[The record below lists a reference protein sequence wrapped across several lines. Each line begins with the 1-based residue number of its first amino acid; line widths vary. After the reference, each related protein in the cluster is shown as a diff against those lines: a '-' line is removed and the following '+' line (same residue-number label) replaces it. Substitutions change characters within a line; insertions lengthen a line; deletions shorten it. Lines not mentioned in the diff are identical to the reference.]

1 MVKYTTIFYPRIP
14 MSDSKSVYASF
25 RSIGAYAPPKILS
38 NKDLETM
45 VDTTDEWI
53 VKRTGIKER
62 RIAADDE
69 YTSDMGA
76 KAARLAIERAGID
89 DGDIDLIICATVTP
103 DYFNMPS
110 TACVISDKLGIRNVQ
125 AFDIS
130 AACSGFVYLLS
141 LAKAFIESG
150 MKKNVLII
158 GAEKFSSIV
167 DYTDRGTCILFGDG
181 AGAAIISATA
191 NKEEAIVD
199 IHASA
204 DGSYADFLVTPA
216 PGAIHPVSQEV
227 ISEGLNF
234 VQMKGN
240 ETFKLAVKTLTKD
253 VIEILAK
260 NDIKAD
266 DIPHFIPHQANY
278 RIIKAVGDALKMRE
292 DQVVLTVGKFGNTS
306 AASIPM
312 AVNDIYESGR
322 LKKGEMMLFDTF
334 GGGLTWASALLPF
347 AGESYQG

>member
-1 MVKYTTIFYPRIP
+1 
-14 MSDSKSVYASF
+14 
-25 RSIGAYAPPKILS
+25 
-38 NKDLETM
+38 M

-53 VKRTGIKER
+53 TKRTGIKER
-62 RIAADDE
+62 HIAAEDE

-76 KAARLAIERAGID
+76 KAADLAIKRGGISKD
-89 DGDIDLIICATVTP
+89 EIDLILCATVTP

-110 TACVISDKLGIRNVQ
+110 TACIISDKLGIHNVQ
-125 AFDIS
+125 ALDIS
-130 AACSGFVYLLS
+130 AACSGFVYALS
-141 LAKAFIESG
+141 VAKAFIESG
-150 MKKNVLII
+150 MKKNVLVV

-181 AGAAIISATA
+181 AGAAVISATEH
-191 NKEEAIVD
+191 EEEGFVD
-199 IHASA
+199 VHASA

-216 PGAIHPVSQEV
+216 PGSRNPVSQRV
-227 ISEGLNF
+227 LDEGLQY

-253 VIEILAK
+253 VKEILEK
-260 NDIKAD
+260 NNIRSEE
-266 DIPHFIPHQANY
+266 IPHFIPHQANY

-292 DQVVLTVGKFGNTS
+292 DQVVLTVHKYGNTS

-312 AVNDIYESGR
+312 AVNDLWESGK
-322 LKKGEMMLFDTF
+322 LKKGELMLLDTF

-347 AGESYQG
+347 SGEAR

>member
-1 MVKYTTIFYPRIP
+1 
-14 MSDSKSVYASF
+14 MSHTKPVYASF
-25 RSIGAYAPPKILS
+25 RSIGAYAPEKILS
-38 NKDLETM
+38 NEDLEKM

-62 RIAADDE
+62 RIAAEDE
-69 YTSDMGA
+69 YTSDMAA
-76 KAARLAIERAGID
+76 KACELAIARSGVPKEE
-89 DGDIDLIICATVTP
+89 IDLVLCATVTP

-110 TACVISDKLGIRNVQ
+110 TACIISDKLGIRDVQ

-130 AACSGFVYLLS
+130 AACSGFVYLLTI
-141 LAKAFIESG
+141 AKAFIESG
-150 MKKNVLII
+150 MKRNVLIV
-158 GAEKFSSIV
+158 GAEKFSSVV

-181 AGAAIISATA
+181 AGAAMICATQ
-191 NKEEAIVD
+191 NQEEGILD

-216 PGAIHPVSQEV
+216 PGAIHPASQKV
-227 ISEGLNF
+227 IDEGLNF

-253 VIEILAK
+253 VKEILAK
-260 NDIKAD
+260 NQIDSD
-266 DIPHFIPHQANY
+266 SIPHFIPHQANY
-278 RIIKAVGDALKMRE
+278 RIIKAVGDALKMKE
-292 DQVVLTVGKFGNTS
+292 EQVVLTVGKYGNTS

-312 AVNDIYESGR
+312 AINDIWESGR
-322 LKKGEMMLFDTF
+322 LKRGDLMLLDTF

-347 AGESYQG
+347 AGNTNH

>member
-1 MVKYTTIFYPRIP
+1 
-14 MSDSKSVYASF
+14 MSQIYASF
-25 RSIGAYAPPKILS
+25 RSIGAYVPEKILS
-38 NKDLETM
+38 NTDLEKM

-53 VKRTGIKER
+53 LKRTGIKER
-62 RIAADDE
+62 HIAAEDE
-69 YTSDMGA
+69 VTSDMGA
-76 KAARLAIERAGID
+76 KAAQLAIERSGVSKEE
-89 DGDIDLIICATVTP
+89 IDLVLCATVTP

-110 TACVISDKLGIRNVQ
+110 TACIISDKLGIKNVQ

-141 LAKAFIESG
+141 VAKAFIESG

-167 DYTDRGTCILFGDG
+167 DYTDRSTCILFGDG
-181 AGAAIISATA
+181 AGAAIVTATS
-191 NKEEAIVD
+191 NKEEAFID

-204 DGSYADFLVTPA
+204 DGAYADFLVTPS
-216 PGAIHPVSQEV
+216 PGSVNPVSQKV
-227 ISEGLNF
+227 IDEGLNF

-253 VIEILAK
+253 VKEILTK
-260 NDIKAD
+260 NKINSE

-292 DQVVLTVGKFGNTS
+292 DQVILTVHKYGNTS

-312 AVNDIYESGR
+312 AINDIWESGR
-322 LKKGEMMLFDTF
+322 LQNGELMLLDTF

-347 AGESYQG
+347 AGKAR

>member
-1 MVKYTTIFYPRIP
+1 
-14 MSDSKSVYASF
+14 MSQTKLVYASF
-25 RSIGAYAPPKILS
+25 RSIGAYVPEKILS
-38 NKDLETM
+38 NADLEKM

-53 VKRTGIKER
+53 VKRTGISER
-62 RIAADDE
+62 HIAAKDE
-69 YTSDMGA
+69 YTSDMGM
-76 KAARLAIERAGID
+76 KASQLAIERSGISKD
-89 DGDIDLIICATVTP
+89 EIDLILCATVTP

-110 TACVISDKLGIRNVQ
+110 TACIISDKLGIKNVQ
-125 AFDIS
+125 AMDIS
-130 AACSGFVYLLS
+130 AACSGFVYILS
-141 LAKAFIESG
+141 VAKAFIESG
-150 MKKNVLII
+150 MKKNVLVI

-167 DYTDRGTCILFGDG
+167 DYTDRSTCILFGDG
-181 AGAAIISATA
+181 AGAAIISATEL
-191 NKEEAIVD
+191 KDEGFID

-216 PGAIHPVSQEV
+216 PGCINPVSQKV
-227 ISEGLNF
+227 LDEGLNF

-253 VIEILAK
+253 VKEILKK
-260 NDIKAD
+260 NDIQSD

-292 DQVVLTVGKFGNTS
+292 DQVVVTVGKYGNTS

-312 AVNDIYESGR
+312 AINDIWESGR
-322 LKKGEMMLFDTF
+322 LKSGELMLLDTF

-347 AGESYQG
+347 AGKSK

>member
-1 MVKYTTIFYPRIP
+1 MPHSIP
-14 MSDSKSVYASF
+14 VYASF
-25 RSIGAYAPPKILS
+25 RSIGAYVPEKILS
-38 NKDLETM
+38 NSDLEAM
-45 VDTTDEWI
+45 VDTSDDWI
-53 VKRTGIKER
+53 TKRTGIKER
-62 RIAADDE
+62 RIAAEDE

-76 KAARLAIERAGID
+76 KASETAIKRAGID
-89 DGDIDLIICATVTP
+89 KEEIDLLICATVTP

-110 TACVISDKLGIRNVQ
+110 TACIISDKLGIRNVQ

-141 LAKAFIESG
+141 IAKAFIESG

-181 AGAAIISATA
+181 AGAAVISAT
-191 NKEEAIVD
+191 KEKDKAIID

-204 DGSYADFLVTPA
+204 DGTYADFLITPA
-216 PGAIHPVSQEV
+216 PGSVNPASQKV
-227 ISEGLNF
+227 LDEGLNF

-253 VIEILAK
+253 VIEILKK
-260 NDIKAD
+260 NNVHAE

-278 RIIKAVGDALKMRE
+278 RIIKAVGNALNMTE
-292 DQVVLTVGKFGNTS
+292 EQVVLTVGKYGNTS

-312 AVNDIYESGR
+312 AINDIYESGR
-322 LKKGEMMLFDTF
+322 LKSGDLMLLDTF

-347 AGESYQG
+347 AGKSLEG

>member
-1 MVKYTTIFYPRIP
+1 
-14 MSDSKSVYASF
+14 MSQTEPVYASF
-25 RSIGAYAPPKILS
+25 KAIGAYVPEKILS
-38 NKDLETM
+38 NADLEKM

-62 RIAADDE
+62 RIAAEGE
-69 YTSDMGA
+69 YTSDMGV
-76 KAARLAIERAGID
+76 KAAKLAISRAEISKEE
-89 DGDIDLIICATVTP
+89 IDLVICATVTP

-110 TACVISDKLGIRNVQ
+110 TACIISNKLGISNVQ

-141 LAKAFIESG
+141 VAKAFIESG
-150 MKKNVLII
+150 MKKNVLVI

-167 DYTDRGTCILFGDG
+167 DYTDRSTCILFGDG
-181 AGAAIISATA
+181 AGAAIISATDK
-191 NKEEAIVD
+191 KEEGFID
-199 IHASA
+199 LHASA
-204 DGSYADFLVTPA
+204 DGAYADFLITPA
-216 PGAIHPVSQEV
+216 PGAVHPASQSV
-227 ISEGLNF
+227 IDEGLNF
-234 VQMKGN
+234 VRMKGN

-253 VIEILAK
+253 VKEILQK
-260 NDIKAD
+260 NNINAE

-292 DQVVLTVGKFGNTS
+292 EQVVVTVGKYGNTS

-312 AVNDIYESGR
+312 AINDIYESGR
-322 LKKGEMMLFDTF
+322 LQTGELMLLDTF

-347 AGESYQG
+347 SGKSIES

>member
-1 MVKYTTIFYPRIP
+1 MSTTKP
-14 MSDSKSVYASF
+14 VYASF
-25 RSIGAYAPPKILS
+25 RAIGAYVPEKILS
-38 NKDLETM
+38 NTDLEKM

-53 VKRTGIKER
+53 VKRTGISER
-62 RIAADDE
+62 HIAAENE

-76 KAARLAIERAGID
+76 KAAQLAIERSNVPKEE
-89 DGDIDLIICATVTP
+89 IDLVLCATVTP

-110 TACVISDKLGIRNVQ
+110 TACVISDKLGISNVQ

-141 LAKAFIESG
+141 VAKAFIESG
-150 MKKNVLII
+150 MKKNVLVI

-167 DYTDRGTCILFGDG
+167 DYTDRSTCILFGDG
-181 AGAAIISATA
+181 AGAAVISATE
-191 NKEEAIVD
+191 NKAEAFIDV
-199 IHASA
+199 HASA

-216 PGAIHPVSQEV
+216 PGSINPVSQKV
-227 ISEGLNF
+227 IDEGLNF

-253 VIEILAK
+253 VKEILAK
-260 NDIKAD
+260 NEIDSN

-278 RIIKAVGDALKMRE
+278 RIIKAVGDALKMKE
-292 DQVVLTVGKFGNTS
+292 EQVVLTVHKYGNTS

-312 AVNDIYESGR
+312 AINDIWESGR
-322 LKKGEMMLFDTF
+322 LQNGELMLLDTF

-347 AGESYQG
+347 SGKSVQH